1 METPNEAVKP
11 LSYPDSKLMDRLVVA
26 QNVSFVLASLTG
38 AVVLCGWL
46 IPSFGSILPEGWSLM
61 KANTSLVIL
70 LSVIGLKLTQ
80 KKRSNLRLLICRA
93 GAVIV
98 LVIAVSALAGHLGG
112 YEMWSDTL
120 LAPDAEGEIPGRMAA
135 HTAVFFIIM
144 GIFMIPEKGTESVF
158 THSSLNTLA
167 VLLVA
172 IVLLV
177 TGGYAFDALHLFGH
191 SLYTRTSPHTL
202 ICMALLAFVVCM
214 RMADSGFLF
223 VFVGMGIGSRISRMV
238 LPFALIIPFM
248 VTGGIV
254 YSTESLHLL
263 SMPYAAALVTS
274 TTSFMLLGLL
284 MVLARKINRLEGDL
298 LDMSL
303 TDQLTS
309 INNRRG
315 FYLIGE
321 QMFSEGRRE
330 DTALSVLFFDVDG
343 LKKVNDTLGH
353 EAGSE
358 LLSDFAGL
366 LRANFRKS
374 DVIARVGGDEFAVL
388 GRQAE
393 LKSSLKRLD
402 AAAAAVNGT
411 GDKPYDIEYSV
422 GEATTGG
429 VDKYETF
436 DELVARADAL
446 MYEQKLAKKA
456 LRK

>member
-1 METPNEAVKP
+1 
-11 LSYPDSKLMDRLVVA
+11 
-26 QNVSFVLASLTG
+26 
-38 AVVLCGWL
+38 
-46 IPSFGSILPEGWSLM
+46 
-61 KANTSLVIL
+61 
-70 LSVIGLKLTQ
+70 
-80 KKRSNLRLLICRA
+80 
-93 GAVIV
+93 
-98 LVIAVSALAGHLGG
+98 
-112 YEMWSDTL
+112 
-120 LAPDAEGEIPGRMAA
+120 
-135 HTAVFFIIM
+135 
-144 GIFMIPEKGTESVF
+144 
-158 THSSLNTLA
+158 
-167 VLLVA
+167 
-172 IVLLV
+172 
-177 TGGYAFDALHLFGH
+177 
-191 SLYTRTSPHTL
+191 
-202 ICMALLAFVVCM
+202 
-214 RMADSGFLF
+214 
-223 VFVGMGIGSRISRMV
+223 
-238 LPFALIIPFM
+238 
-248 VTGGIV
+248 
-254 YSTESLHLL
+254 
-263 SMPYAAALVTS
+263 MPYAAALVTS